1 MSIQYRINKW
11 DEYFEN
17 NRSKKVRD
25 LAWVPVPN
33 RHDGENYSMIMA
45 HENGAE
51 IFAAWVLII
60 QVASK
65 CEPRGTL
72 VRDGGKPH
80 TPKTLSV
87 KTRAPESWFNVALEY
102 LAQETDWLI
111 AEGLAEDCHPPATQV
126 PPACHPTATQVPPD
140 CHPPASQVTKK
151 ERKKEGKEVEAALPF
166 SDSTEGNAKK
176 PVSEHKKLVE
186 AWCNAYEETHGSKY
200 VFSGRDAKAAK
211 TLLGNGVT
219 PDELASLAKAAWA
232 NKGKDSWSCQNR
244 TAALYDFA
252 DAFNKIQKEL
262 GKLGVSAQSGPKR
275 DARGRIPFV
284 DYMPDAPIPEGPRPD
299 PKELFAKLRAEAEAA
314 AKAREEAENPFN
326 ESSHDL

>member
-1 MSIQYRINKW
+1 
-11 DEYFEN
+11 
-17 NRSKKVRD
+17 
-25 LAWVPVPN
+25 
-33 RHDGENYSMIMA
+33 
-45 HENGAE
+45 
-51 IFAAWVLII
+51 
-60 QVASK
+60 
-65 CEPRGTL
+65 
-72 VRDGGKPH
+72 
-80 TPKTLSV
+80 
-87 KTRAPESWFNVALEY
+87 
-102 LAQETDWLI
+102 
-111 AEGLAEDCHPPATQV
+111 
-126 PPACHPTATQVPPD
+126 
-140 CHPPASQVTKK
+140 VTKK
-151 ERKKEGKEVEAALPF
+151 ERRKEGKEVEAALPF

-176 PVSEHKKLVE
+176 PSGQHRQMLD
-186 AWCNAYEETHGSKY
+186 AWGEAYELTHGSKY

-314 AKAREEAENPFN
+314 AKKKEEAENPFN